1 MEVNINQITRYTD
14 RMKKRDGSSKYDII
28 GWFERGHKKFW
39 SVPRGSAD
47 LKQMKNEDQRGI

>member
-1 MEVNINQITRYTD
+1 
-14 RMKKRDGSSKYDII
+14 MKKRDGSSKYDII